1 MPVSHST
8 KGPFY
13 SVFASISVASILA
26 VALSGCGK
34 TSASATLAATG
45 DTLTS
50 GTWAKQTV
58 LASESSAMG
67 ITSNSK
73 IERILLVTITKQGDT
88 LTTSEQACDATSIS
102 SGGTSLV
109 FPDAFKHML
118 PVRKASF
125 KMTTDAKGTTLVGT
139 QAVEVLGAKLT
150 DPLKDPLPTNANDAA
165 LFDQDGDGKPGVTV
179 KISVSALFINI
190 SGQVYLTQR
199 TLTQETGHLE
209 SADLIRGNVI
219 WSTDQKIIGS
229 DSTILGAVQPSIT
242 ALPDASVFTMR
253 KISDTDTCATIL
265 SRKDKLFDA
274 VK

>member
-1 MPVSHST
+1 
-8 KGPFY
+8 
-13 SVFASISVASILA
+13 
-26 VALSGCGK
+26 
-34 TSASATLAATG
+34 
-45 DTLTS
+45 
-50 GTWAKQTV
+50 
-58 LASESSAMG
+58 
-67 ITSNSK
+67 
-73 IERILLVTITKQGDT
+73 
-88 LTTSEQACDATSIS
+88 
-102 SGGTSLV
+102 
-109 FPDAFKHML
+109 ML

-125 KMTTDAKGTTLVGT
+125 KITTDAKGTMLEGT
-139 QAVEVLGAKLT
+139 QAVEVLGAKLA
-150 DPLKDPLPTNANDAA
+150 DPVKDPLPTNADDAA

-179 KISVSALFINI
+179 KISVKALFINI

-229 DSTILGAVQPSIT
+229 DSTVLGAVQPSIKP
-242 ALPDASVFTMR
+242 LPDASVFTMH